1 MTITLRPPTKGAA
14 MNSARKS
21 ALYGGLFY
29 LLSFVSIPTLAL
41 YGVVRGPNF
50 IVGPGPDTPAVFGV
64 FLELIV
70 ALAGIGSAV
79 ALYPVLKRVGEKR
92 ALGFVAT
99 RTLEG
104 SIIYVGIISL
114 MSLVTLRQAGAGAGA
129 LATGHAL
136 AAQYYWTF
144 QLGQS
149 FMPAVNGLLIGT
161 LLYQSRLVPRW
172 LPTLGLIGSAL
183 LAISTI
189 GTAFGIWGS
198 LAPMMPILGIPIAVW
213 EFALGIYLTFWGFKP
228 SPITAGMNDTM
239 AHQ

>member
-1 MTITLRPPTKGAA
+1 MTST
-14 MNSARKS
+14 RKT

-41 YGVVRGPNF
+41 YGAVRGANF
-50 IVGPGPDTPAVFGV
+50 IVGPGPDAPAILGV
-64 FLELIV
+64 LLELIV

-79 ALYPVLKRVGEKR
+79 ALYPVLKRVGARR
-92 ALGFVAT
+92 ALGLVAT
-99 RTLEG
+99 RILEG
-104 SIIYVGIISL
+104 SIIYVGIVSL

-183 LAISTI
+183 LAVSTI
-189 GTAFGIWGS
+189 GTAFGIWGP
-198 LAPMMPILGIPIAVW
+198 LASATPVLGIPIAVW
-213 EFALGIYLTFWGFKP
+213 EFALGIYLTFRGFKP
-228 SPITAGMNDTM
+228 SPITAGMDGST
-239 AHQ
+239 AQEATKP

>member
-1 MTITLRPPTKGAA
+1 MTITLRPSTKGTA

-172 LPTLGLIGSAL
+172 LPILGVVGGAL
-183 LAISTI
+183 L
-189 GTAFGIWGS
+189 
-198 LAPMMPILGIPIAVW
+198 LAVW
-213 EFALGIYLTFWGFKP
+213 FAVLFGLTGQTAAPASIAGLVIAAWEFSLGIYLTFWGFKP
-228 SPITAGMNDTM
+228 SPITADM
-239 AHQ
+239 